1 MIKILIST
9 ISLLSFSSSSA
20 FTPSFN
26 KATISRLHAG
36 PSNMVEL
43 FEAKE
48 IWDPIKKELNAVP
61 VFSCSN
67 EKGQPM
73 QYGVEGSKV
82 AFFFTDVYAAKV
94 ELEKSKEETKMDNLN
109 LLPFPLGEV
118 VEMAAKKSA
127 LIIPSEGSLM
137 AAGAPKGINPLGQ
150 ILPLFCYTE
159 LSQDR
164 DDGSSL
170 TPLFISKAD
179 AEEALKMA
187 LEGSGEDI
195 SSFELQI
202 FPLTQAI
209 QGAAR
214 SEGKK
219 AYTFVPAADAIE
231 FLRNLESFQ

>member
-9 ISLLSFSSSSA
+9 ITLLSISTSSA
-20 FTPSFN
+20 FAPSLN
-26 KATISRLHAG
+26 KATVSRLHAG
-36 PSNMVEL
+36 PSSMEEL

-73 QYGVEGSKV
+73 QYGVGGSNV
-82 AFFFTDVYAAKV
+82 AFFFTDVFAAKV
-94 ELEKSKEETKMDNLN
+94 ELEKSKDETKMDNLN

-137 AAGAPKGINPLGQ
+137 AAGAPKGTNPLGQ

-179 AEEALKMA
+179 AEAALKLA
-187 LEGSGEDI
+187 LEGTGEDI
-195 SSFELQI
+195 SSFDLQI
-202 FPLTQAI
+202 YPLTQAI
-209 QGAAR
+209 QVVAR

-219 AYTFVPAADAIE
+219 AYTFVPDADAIE
-231 FLRNLESFQ
+231 FLRSLESFQ